1 MSVGFRFGDSYRI
14 SKLRELVTFQKRH
27 MEAFFQFKDFC
38 IKCEFTQ
45 LNEEQWMWCDANFE
59 GGDVERE
66 ERSDEPE
73 RQLGLALCQT
83 KEKVR
88 GQQMEGALL
97 MAFF

>member
-1 MSVGFRFGDSYRI
+1 
-14 SKLRELVTFQKRH
+14 
-27 MEAFFQFKDFC
+27 
-38 IKCEFTQ
+38 
-45 LNEEQWMWCDANFE
+45 MWCDANFE

-97 MAFF
+97 MVFF

>member
-1 MSVGFRFGDSYRI
+1 
-14 SKLRELVTFQKRH
+14 

-45 LNEEQWMWCDANFE
+45 LNEEQWIRCDVNFE
-59 GGDVERE
+59 GGDVECE
-66 ERSDEPE
+66 ERFDEPE
-73 RQLGLALCQT
+73 RQPGLPLCQT

-97 MAFF
+97 MVFF